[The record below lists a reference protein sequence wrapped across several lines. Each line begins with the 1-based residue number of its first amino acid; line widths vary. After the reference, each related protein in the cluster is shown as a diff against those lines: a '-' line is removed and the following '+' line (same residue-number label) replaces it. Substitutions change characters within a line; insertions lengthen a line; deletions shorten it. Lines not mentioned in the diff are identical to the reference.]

1 MSPWSSSAGYGAGAF
16 GQGGWS
22 AAAVAKLGEYV
33 AAMPHQPARK
43 EEMARR
49 RKLLQVDPTA
59 SANDDAAFAAATA
72 AAAAADGNTT
82 TTTADWSYFGECKGS
97 NLEYLN
103 PTFVMDPDGNPAVDI
118 EGTPMVKFTLPRNF
132 IAKARG
138 SLRTSTLLRT
148 STRPTLILHFLRTHV

>member
-59 SANDDAAFAAATA
+59 SANDDAALPPPA
-72 AAAAADGNTT
+72 AAAAPAAAAS
-82 TTTADWSYFGECKGS
+82 TA
-97 NLEYLN
+97 
-103 PTFVMDPDGNPAVDI
+103 
-118 EGTPMVKFTLPRNF
+118 
-132 IAKARG
+132 ARCASLWLM
-138 SLRTSTLLRT
+138 SLRAEGAGGVCAFLALSAPGHGFEKRRGGVC
-148 STRPTLILHFLRTHV
+148 STRYAHQPGT